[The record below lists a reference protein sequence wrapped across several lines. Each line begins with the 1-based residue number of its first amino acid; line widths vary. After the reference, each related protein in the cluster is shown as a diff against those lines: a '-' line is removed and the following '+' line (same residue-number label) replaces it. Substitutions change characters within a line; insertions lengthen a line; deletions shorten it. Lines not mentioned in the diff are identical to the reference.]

1 MKLLAFVFSLLCF
14 GISGVAAKE
23 IMVGM
28 GNFAP
33 YFIEKGNTGIFGDL
47 ITAVFRHMPDHQPRF
62 LFGLPT
68 KRLWLEFK
76 MGRIDAAPL
85 PDSLESAGCRTD
97 QIFQFFN
104 VAIVKVNAKLEIN
117 NISDLAGKR
126 IVAFQGAKKVFGT
139 EFTKLT
145 EFGYY
150 TELANQNTQAKMLI
164 IDRVDV
170 SIGDMFI
177 FLQTLKDIKNQSVTP
192 KDFAFYHIFPPA
204 YRRMGFRDIEMC
216 APFNKALKQV
226 HQSGEYER
234 IYDSYLKRLS
244 D

>member
-1 MKLLAFVFSLLCF
+1 MKLFAFVFSLICF

-23 IMVGM
+23 ITVGM

-62 LFGLPT
+62 LFGLST
-68 KRLWLEFK
+68 KRLWVEFK

-104 VAIVKVNAKLEIN
+104 VVIAKVNAKLEIN
-117 NISDLAGKR
+117 NISDLAGKS
-126 IVAFQGAKKVFGT
+126 IVAFQGAKKVFGA
-139 EFTKLT
+139 EFTKLI
-145 EFGYY
+145 EFGFY
-150 TELANQNTQAKMLI
+150 EEVPNQNAQAKMLI
-164 IDRVDV
+164 YDRVDV
-170 SIGDMFI
+170 SVGDMLI
-177 FLQTLKDIKNQSVTP
+177 FLQSLKDIKIQSWTP

-226 HQSGEYER
+226 RQSGDYES
-234 IYDSYLKRLS
+234 IYDSYLKRLNH
-244 D
+244 